1 MDKNGQKWTTMDNNE
16 QVASS
21 TKITHKN
28 MKKVHYEPKANK
40 LPGQNYE
47 CKGVYSVAKQKR
59 RRMQSK
65 NKRNMGGSCF
75 CNNNIAHDLR
85 QAAASLS
92 QGIVVTFMT
101 SCHATQS

>member
-40 LPGQNYE
+40 LPGQNYD
-47 CKGVYSVAKQKR
+47 CKGV
-59 RRMQSK
+59 
-65 NKRNMGGSCF
+65 
-75 CNNNIAHDLR
+75 
-85 QAAASLS
+85 
-92 QGIVVTFMT
+92 
-101 SCHATQS
+101 